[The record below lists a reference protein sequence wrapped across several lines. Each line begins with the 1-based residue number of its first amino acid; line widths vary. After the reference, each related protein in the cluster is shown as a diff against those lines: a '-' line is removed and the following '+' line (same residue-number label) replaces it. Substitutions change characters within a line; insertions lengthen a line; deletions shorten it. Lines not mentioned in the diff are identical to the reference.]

1 MRLISASGEQLGIK
15 HIREAM
21 DIAERQDLDL
31 VEVAPNANPPVVRL
45 MDYGKYKY
53 QKEQARKAARKKQ
66 VNINV
71 REIKLRPKIGD
82 HDFETKKGHVE
93 RFLRGGD
100 KVKVTIMFRGREVQH
115 PELGER
121 LLRRLADDLS
131 DLGRIENQPKLDGRN
146 MVMVLAPART
156 WPRRR
161 RSPGP
166 PAGRRRPPAA
176 RHHFSGTMTG
186 RLPSGP
192 DEMRRRNGFVLPCRE
207 PPSHG
212 RRQSRN
218 GKETRMPKM
227 KTHKGAAGRF
237 EVMKRGRIKRRRAG
251 HNHILEKKTSK
262 RKRRL
267 NTETFVNPA
276 DEKRVRRLLGVK

>member
-146 MVMVLAPART
+146 MVMVLAPRKDVAKEAQESR
-156 WPRRR
+156 
-161 RSPGP
+161 
-166 PAGRRRPPAA
+166 AA
-176 RHHFSGTMTG
+176 R
-186 RLPSGP
+186 
-192 DEMRRRNGFVLPCRE
+192 
-207 PPSHG
+207 
-212 RRQSRN
+212 
-218 GKETRMPKM
+218 GKEK
-227 KTHKGAAGRF
+227 AS
-237 EVMKRGRIKRRRAG
+237 RR
-251 HNHILEKKTSK
+251 
-262 RKRRL
+262 
-267 NTETFVNPA
+267 
-276 DEKRVRRLLGVK
+276 

>member
-1 MRLISASGEQLGIK
+1 MGIK

-21 DIAERQDLDL
+21 DYAERMDLDL

-82 HDFETKKGHVE
+82 HDFNTKRGHVE

-121 LLRRLADDLS
+121 LLRRLAGDLE
-131 DLGRIENQPKLDGRN
+131 DLGRVESQPNLDGRN
-146 MVMVLAPART
+146 MVMVLAPKKDSREAAPSQPDAR
-156 WPRRR
+156 RER
-161 RSPGP
+161 
-166 PAGRRRPPAA
+166 AA
-176 RHHFSGTMTG
+176 RS
-186 RLPSGP
+186 
-192 DEMRRRNGFVLPCRE
+192 
-207 PPSHG
+207 
-212 RRQSRN
+212 
-218 GKETRMPKM
+218 
-227 KTHKGAAGRF
+227 
-237 EVMKRGRIKRRRAG
+237 
-251 HNHILEKKTSK
+251 
-262 RKRRL
+262 
-267 NTETFVNPA
+267 
-276 DEKRVRRLLGVK
+276 

>member
-1 MRLISASGEQLGIK
+1 VRLISANGEQLGIK

-21 DIAERQDLDL
+21 DYGERMDLDL

-82 HDFETKKGHVE
+82 HDFNTKRGHVE

-121 LLRRLADDLS
+121 LLRRLADDLQ
-131 DLGRIENQPKLDGRN
+131 DLGRIESQPNLDGRN
-146 MVMVLAPART
+146 MVMVLAPKKDAKEAQA
-156 WPRRR
+156 PRP
-161 RSPGP
+161 S
-166 PAGRRRPPAA
+166 GRKERAA
-176 RHHFSGTMTG
+176 RS
-186 RLPSGP
+186 
-192 DEMRRRNGFVLPCRE
+192 
-207 PPSHG
+207 
-212 RRQSRN
+212 
-218 GKETRMPKM
+218 
-227 KTHKGAAGRF
+227 
-237 EVMKRGRIKRRRAG
+237 
-251 HNHILEKKTSK
+251 
-262 RKRRL
+262 
-267 NTETFVNPA
+267 
-276 DEKRVRRLLGVK
+276 